1 MSVTSKTIII
11 SKANLAFVDQAFVSA
26 MNFLTGLAL
35 ARFLGL
41 KGYGEYVL
49 VYGVIL
55 FFSTVQVSLIV
66 SPMMV
71 KGPAVEES
79 DRRKYFS
86 AVAVSQF
93 LFSVV
98 SAGLIIV
105 VGLVVVWAFRFHQF
119 DPFIVPLAVATAVFL
134 AQDYYRRYFFVIERP
149 VAALTSDIIGYG
161 VQFAIILVFGIMG
174 NLDADGV
181 LWAMAFAFF
190 LGASLVLVQSGR
202 KRVLE
207 LGERSYLR
215 KVCRENYDFG
225 KWLLGVNMMY
235 WGQAQIINYFVAAG
249 ISVAAVGALNACK
262 NVLGVLNVF
271 FLGLQ
276 NVLLPEASRAFA
288 DGGQDVLGKYLKRV
302 AMLGGLITF
311 LVVLVAAVWNEY
323 WVRLF
328 YGSQYDGYGWIV
340 IWWGIYFFVAFF
352 HRPYSAGLS
361 VIDKTKLI
369 FQSMIVGFGS
379 FVVLGYPAIIFW
391 KIHGIMFLM
400 CLSNLVALM
409 LLGMNLTREFRNAR
423 SSTV

>member
-1 MSVTSKTIII
+1 MPATSKSII
-11 SKANLAFVDQAFVSA
+11 SKANLAFVDQAFVSG
-26 MNFLTGLAL
+26 MNFVTGLVL

-79 DRRKYFS
+79 DRRRYFS

-119 DPFIVPLAVATAVFL
+119 DPFIAPLAVATAVFL
-134 AQDYYRRYFFVIERP
+134 TQDYYRRYFFVVERP
-149 VAALTSDIIGYG
+149 VAALASDVIGYG
-161 VQFAIILVFGIMG
+161 AQFAIVLVFGIMG
-174 NLDADGV
+174 NLDADDV

-190 LGASLVLVQSGR
+190 LGASLAFVQSGR

-207 LGERSYLR
+207 LGGRSYFR

-235 WGQAQIINYFVAAG
+235 WGQGQAINYFAAG
-249 ISVAAVGALNACK
+249 VLSVAIVGAINACM
-262 NVLGVLNVF
+262 NVLGVLRVF

-276 NVLLPEASRAFA
+276 NILLPEASRRYRDDGHAGLTRYLRKIAVTGGTFTFA
-288 DGGQDVLGKYLKRV
+288 
-302 AMLGGLITF
+302 
-311 LVVLVAAVWNEY
+311 VVFAAGTWNEY
-323 WVRLF
+323 WLGLC
-328 YGSQYDGYGWIV
+328 YGSAYRGYGWIV
-340 IWWGIYFFVAFF
+340 IWWSVYYLISFF
-352 HRPYSAGLS
+352 HRPYSTGLS
-361 VIDKTKLI
+361 VFDSTRYI
-369 FQSMIVGFGS
+369 FNSMLVGFGVFIAAGYFFS
-379 FVVLGYPAIIFW
+379 KVWQVGGLMSLLCITNVLTLV
-391 KIHGIMFLM
+391 FL
-400 CLSNLVALM
+400 VYYFK
-409 LLGMNLTREFRNAR
+409 REVRILQAR
-423 SSTV
+423 S

>member
-1 MSVTSKTIII
+1 MPVPSKIIIMSKT
-11 SKANLAFVDQAFVSA
+11 NLAFVDQAFVSG
-26 MNFLTGLAL
+26 MNFVTGLVL

-41 KGYGEYVL
+41 KGYGEFVL

-79 DRRKYFS
+79 DRRRYFS

-98 SAGLIIV
+98 SAGLIILI
-105 VGLVVVWAFRFHQF
+105 GLVVVWAFRFHQF

-149 VAALTSDIIGYG
+149 VAALASDIIGYG
-161 VQFAIILVFGIMG
+161 AQFAIVLVFGIMG
-174 NLDADGV
+174 NLDADDV

-190 LGASLVLVQSGR
+190 LGASVAFLRSG
-202 KRVLE
+202 KKNVFE
-207 LGERSYLR
+207 LGERSYLGR
-215 KVCRENYDFG
+215 ICRENYDFG

-235 WGQAQIINYFVAAG
+235 WGQAQIINYFVAGG
-249 ISVAAVGALNACK
+249 ISVAIVGVLNACK

-288 DGGQDVLGKYLKRV
+288 DGGQGELGRYLRKV
-302 AMLGGLITF
+302 AALGGIITF

-328 YGSQYDGYGWIV
+328 YGSQYGGYGWIV
-340 IWWGIYFFVAFF
+340 IWWGIYFLVAFF

-361 VIDKTKLI
+361 VVDKTKRI
-369 FQSMIVGFGS
+369 FQSMIVGFGA
-379 FVVLGYPAIIFW
+379 FVVLGYPAIALW
-391 KIHGIMFLM
+391 KIHGIMLLM
-400 CLSNLVALM
+400 CLSNLVVLM
-409 LLGMNLTREFRNAR
+409 LLGINLTRELGNAR
-423 SSTV
+423 SNTV

>member
-1 MSVTSKTIII
+1 VTSKTIII
-11 SKANLAFVDQAFVSA
+11 SKANLAFVDQAFVSG
-26 MNFLTGLAL
+26 MNFVTGLVL
-35 ARFLGL
+35 ARFLGP

-134 AQDYYRRYFFVIERP
+134 VQDYYRRYFFVIERP
-149 VAALTSDIIGYG
+149 VAALASDIIGYG
-161 VQFAIILVFGIMG
+161 AQFGIVLALAIMG
-174 NLDADGV
+174 NLDADDV

-190 LGASLVLVQSGR
+190 LGASLALVQSGR

-235 WGQAQIINYFVAAG
+235 WGQAQTINYFVAGG
-249 ISVAAVGALNACK
+249 ISVAVVGALNACK

-276 NVLLPEASRAFA
+276 NVLLPEASRSLKDRGA
-288 DGGQDVLGKYLKRV
+288 DGLKRYLKKV
-302 AMLGGLITF
+302 SFLGGMITLLIA
-311 LVVLVAAVWNEY
+311 LVAGIWSEY
-323 WVRLF
+323 WLKLF
-328 YGSQYDGYGWIV
+328 YGSAYRGYGWIV
-340 IWWGIYFFVAFF
+340 VWWGIYFLLAYF
-352 HRPYSAGLS
+352 HRPYSTGLS
-361 VIDKTKLI
+361 VLDRTKRV
-369 FQSMIVGFGS
+369 FQSMLIGFGL
-379 FVVLGYPAIIFW
+379 FVVLGYTLTVLY
-391 KIHGIMFLM
+391 KIHGIMTLM
-400 CLSNLVALM
+400 CFSSFLTLV
-409 LLGMNLTREFRNAR
+409 LLAR
-423 SSTV
+423 FFKKEAKRFPG